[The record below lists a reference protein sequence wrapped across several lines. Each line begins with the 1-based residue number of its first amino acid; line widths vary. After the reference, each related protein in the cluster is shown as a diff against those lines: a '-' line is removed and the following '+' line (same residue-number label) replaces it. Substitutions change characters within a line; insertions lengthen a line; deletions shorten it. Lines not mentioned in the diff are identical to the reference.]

1 MELIERKMLHSVLS
15 GVQNKSLTEAV
26 ALMWQQGLFNRTA
39 VEKLYIN
46 AEVNRRVRAG
56 ELKVE
61 ALRHISNEI
70 ECSYEKV
77 RAAVYSKKTL
87 RREKKNEN

>member
-15 GVQNKSLTEAV
+15 GVQNKSLNEAV
-26 ALMWQQGLFNRTA
+26 ALMWQQGLFNRAA
-39 VEKLYIN
+39 VERLYIN

-77 RAAVYSKKTL
+77 RAAVYSKKH
-87 RREKKNEN
+87 